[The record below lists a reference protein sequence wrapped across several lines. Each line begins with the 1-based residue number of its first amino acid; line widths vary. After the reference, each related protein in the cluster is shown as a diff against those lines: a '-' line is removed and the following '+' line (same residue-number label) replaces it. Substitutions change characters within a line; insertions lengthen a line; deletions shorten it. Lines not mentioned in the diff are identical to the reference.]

1 VRNHL
6 IDALLCIILTVSL
19 TPFALANSAS
29 QGDPEVDALI
39 VAAKFLEEHPLD
51 KSAKDM
57 RSKAMV
63 WVIKTDKVSVK
74 MCPLIMKSDKGYK
87 YNSELLSQYTLAM
100 AAFKLANPEKAAD
113 ENAVQQAGIDS
124 ALVAYDAIVKE
135 KPKARDSF
143 LDGLL
148 AKRADGS
155 LAKYVLENNCTD
167 KK

>member
-1 VRNHL
+1 MRTHL
-6 IDALLCIILTVSL
+6 IKALFCIILSVSL
-19 TPFALANSAS
+19 TPSALANSAL

-39 VAAKFLEEHPLD
+39 VAAKFLEERPLD
-51 KSAKDM
+51 KAAKEM

-63 WVIKTDKVSVK
+63 WLIKTEKVSVK
-74 MCPLIMKSDKGYK
+74 MCSLIMKSDEGYK
-87 YNSELLSQYTLAM
+87 YNSELLSQYTIAM
-100 AAFKLANPEKAAD
+100 AAFRLANPEKAAD

-124 ALVAYDAIVKE
+124 ALIAYDAIVKE

-148 AKRADGS
+148 AKRVDGS
-155 LAKYVLENNCTD
+155 LAKYALENNCTD

>member
-1 VRNHL
+1 MSNYFNK
-6 IDALLCIILTVSL
+6 ASLCIVLIVLLATFAVAHKSL
-19 TPFALANSAS
+19 

-57 RSKAMV
+57 RSKALV
-63 WVIKTDKVSVK
+63 WVIKTDKVSVT
-74 MCPLIMKSDKGYK
+74 MCSLIMKSDKGYK
-87 YNSELLSQYTLAM
+87 YNSELLGQYTIAM

-155 LAKYVLENNCTD
+155 LAKYVRENNCTD

>member
-1 VRNHL
+1 MRTQL
-6 IDALLCIILTVSL
+6 IKAALCIIITVSL
-19 TPFALANSAS
+19 APLGLANTAL

-51 KSAKDM
+51 KNAKDM

-74 MCPLIMKSDKGYK
+74 MCSLIMKTEKGYK
-87 YNSELLSQYTLAM
+87 FNSELLSQYTIAM

-135 KPKARDSF
+135 NPKARDSF
-143 LDGLL
+143 MDGLL
-148 AKRADGS
+148 ARRADATF
-155 LAKYVLENNCTD
+155 AKYVLENNCTD